1 MAKKIDILE
10 QQMKD
15 LESRRSALKA
25 EVETAKAKQTAAE
38 EAAQAAA
45 DAGDT
50 ETYISK
56 KQEAERLKA
65 EAYVKESVLKKAE
78 AKISRRDIESAWTD
92 YAGTY
97 GKQFEKAWASYLEAR
112 RNLAAMFMA
121 LVNEQNKALQT
132 RERCASL
139 AGVTDDLDRTF
150 PLKLIPTLTGD
161 TLIYLRWKNYHICTG
176 EEPFFFSTKELPEDT
191 SALIN
196 SVVRMHTPFKG

>member
-10 QQMKD
+10 QQLMD
-15 LESRRSALKA
+15 LEARKSALKA
-25 EVETAKAKQTAAE
+25 EVEAAKKKQTAAE
-38 EAAQAAA
+38 EAAQTAA

-50 ETYISK
+50 ETYLTK
-56 KQEAERLKA
+56 KQEAERLAA
-65 EAYVKESVLKKAE
+65 EAYVKESVLKKQE

-112 RNLAAMFMA
+112 RNLCSMFMS

-132 RERCASL
+132 RERCANL
-139 AGVTDDLDRTF
+139 AGVTDNLDRAF

-161 TLIYLRWKNYHICTG
+161 KLLYLRFKNYNLATG
-176 EEPFFFSTKELPEDT
+176 EEAFFYSTDELPEDA
-191 SALIN
+191 SVLIN
-196 SVVRMHTPFKG
+196 SVVRMHKPFKG